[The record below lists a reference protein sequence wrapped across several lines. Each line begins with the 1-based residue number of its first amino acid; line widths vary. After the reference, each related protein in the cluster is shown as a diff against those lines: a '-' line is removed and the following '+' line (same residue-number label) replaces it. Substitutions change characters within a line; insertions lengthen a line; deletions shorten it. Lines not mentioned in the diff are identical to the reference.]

1 MNRESMSDAC
11 QCIYQNLIYVGK
23 HTNNESGDEWVYER
37 IHRIAELCSIVR
49 YEMLT
54 EKVPAEMVRML
65 FEINEE
71 VNQVKSEMG
80 DDYSE

>member
-1 MNRESMSDAC
+1 MNRESMIDAC

-23 HTNNESGDEWVYER
+23 HTMNESGDHWVYER
-37 IHRIAELCSIVR
+37 KHRIAELCSIVR

-54 EKVPAEMVRML
+54 EKVPAEMVRLL

>member
-1 MNRESMSDAC
+1 MIDAC

-23 HTNNESGDEWVYER
+23 HTNNESGDHWVYER
-37 IHRIAELCSIVR
+37 KHRIAELCSIVR

-65 FEINEE
+65 FEINKE

>member
-1 MNRESMSDAC
+1 MLASVYIKILSMWENIPIMKVA
-11 QCIYQNLIYVGK
+11 
-23 HTNNESGDEWVYER
+23 TSGYER